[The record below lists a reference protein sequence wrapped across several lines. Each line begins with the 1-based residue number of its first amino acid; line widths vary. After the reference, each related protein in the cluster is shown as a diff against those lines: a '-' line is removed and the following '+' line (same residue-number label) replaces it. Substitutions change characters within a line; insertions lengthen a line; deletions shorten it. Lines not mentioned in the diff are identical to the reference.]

1 MVRVG
6 VVVLPQY
13 RHRELATRFKALQDM
28 GFAHGWTYDHL
39 SWRSLADQDWFATVP
54 SLAVA
59 ALATTSLKIGTWVM
73 SPNFRHPVA
82 LAKELMSLDDISDG
96 RFIAGIGAGGD
107 GFDATVLG
115 QDPLSP
121 RERADRLDE
130 FITLTDLL
138 LRQPVTNWQGQFFQ
152 AVDARMVPGCVQSPR
167 LPLIVAANG
176 KRTMRTAARAG
187 SWATT
192 GEAGVTAAS
201 QFAWW
206 QGIGRQV
213 VRFEEICGRLGVDP
227 QMPRYLSLD
236 AAPVFSLRTLAD
248 FIDAAGRADELGFTD
263 VVTHWPRP
271 DGAYAGDAAV
281 LEQVAGIL
289 DDVGNYA
296 G

>member
-1 MVRVG
+1 M
-6 VVVLPQY
+6 LPQY
-13 RHRELATRFKALQDM
+13 RHRELAARFEALQDM
-28 GFAHGWTYDHL
+28 GFSHGWTYDHL

-54 SLAVA
+54 SLVVA

-73 SPNFRHPVA
+73 SPNFRHPVP

-96 RFIAGIGAGGD
+96 RLIAGIGAGGD

-115 QDPLSP
+115 QRPLTP

-130 FITLTDLL
+130 FVILTDLL
-138 LRQPVTNWQGQFFQ
+138 LRQPVTSWQGKFFQ

-176 KRTMRTAARAG
+176 KRTMRTAVRAG

-192 GEAGVTAAS
+192 GEAGAAAVS
-201 QFAWW
+201 QLAWW
-206 QGIGRQV
+206 QGIERQV
-213 VRFEEICGRLGVDP
+213 ARFEEICNQLEVDP

-236 AAPVFSLRTLAD
+236 AAPVFSLRSLAD
-248 FIDAAGRADELGFTD
+248 FTDATGRAGELGFTD

-271 DGAYAGDAAV
+271 SGAYAGDEAV
-281 LEQVAGIL
+281 LEQVAGTL
-289 DDVGNYA
+289 DDLGNVA